1 MQINPDSL
9 KTCLKAAALLAFVT
23 LAMLAVI
30 DGHQAGA
37 SHHAPLILSQAS
49 MLLPA
54 QG

>member
-1 MQINPDSL
+1 MQINPDAL
-9 KTCLKAAALLAFVT
+9 KTCLKAALLLAFVA
-23 LAMLAVI
+23 LAMLVVV

-37 SHHAPLILSQAS
+37 VHHAPLMLSQAS